1 MAGRPPKRASSRT
14 GHSPVRVD
22 VLKVSGRVV
31 WAEPDSGW
39 HPIARSWYLGL
50 QGPELAQLRAQS
62 DASSAY
68 VWAEYLHRI
77 LMATRPSGQA
87 FGVFR
92 QAEQSLGVTEGDR
105 RRQRLELERFA
116 PPDPGPD
123 VLALKRRFGF
133 TA

>member
-1 MAGRPPKRASSRT
+1 MAGRPPKRASSRA
-14 GHSPVRVD
+14 GHSPVPITV
-22 VLKVSGRVV
+22 VKVSGRVE
-31 WAEPDSGW
+31 WPEPDSGW
-39 HPIARSWYLGL
+39 HPIVKQWYRGL
-50 QGPELAQLRAQS
+50 QGPELEGIRAQS

-87 FGVFR
+87 FAVFR
-92 QAEQSLGVTEGDR
+92 QAEAALGVTEGDR

-123 VLALKRRFGF
+123 VAALKSRFGF
-133 TA
+133 TE